1 MKKTVWGLLLT
12 AAAVV
17 AMTPFPAFADRGG
30 YDRGHSHGHGH
41 GHYGRHSER
50 EWRSGSWHHG
60 SHLGRSG
67 WWWIVNGAWY
77 PYAHRSSAYPVYQE
91 TVIIE
96 QPVPV
101 QQQPQTIIVQQPVQ
115 QPVQQVPQMQQ
126 HQQYQ
131 QQYQQQYPQTSTPPS
146 GIQQPTANMWY
157 YCDAARMYYPYVQTC
172 ASGWRAV
179 PPVPPTGVI
188 R

>member
-17 AMTPFPAFADRGG
+17 AMAPFPAFADRGG

-115 QPVQQVPQMQQ
+115 QPVQQIPQMQQ
-126 HQQYQ
+126 H

-146 GIQQPTANMWY
+146 GIQQPAANMWY